1 MGIGMGKS
9 MSMGIGMGISM
20 CIGIGIGM
28 GIGMGICKYND
39 GDRIST
45 YALKSKVVIL
55 VYLRKVSE
63 KKSREKSVKSQ
74 CKK

>member
-1 MGIGMGKS
+1 MTIHITSPSYIGIGMD
-9 MSMGIGMGISM
+9 M
-20 CIGIGIGM
+20 GIGIGM
-28 GIGMGICKYND
+28 GIGMGICMGKYID

-63 KKSREKSVKSQ
+63 KLVQKVKSFY
-74 CKK
+74 KNVL